1 MNRSNIS
8 RSSTVPLGG
17 PELDPLI
24 PTQLASNPA
33 MTEEPVA
40 LNSDPSQTVA
50 LVPEVQHDR
59 PEHSDSDHSHGHQ
72 SHGHQSHGDQ
82 SDLADPGKDRHS
94 HVHDPESIRRIVN
107 RLSRIEGH
115 VRGLKRM
122 VQEQENCPD
131 VLIQVAAVR
140 GALDKV
146 ARLILDEH
154 LTQCVVRA
162 AEQGN
167 IQDEIEELQA
177 ALNRFLP

>member
-1 MNRSNIS
+1 MNRSNAS
-8 RSSTVPLGG
+8 RSNAVPVDG
-17 PELDPLI
+17 PELNGVKKTSPKGQANKSANAKSVLGRQVGQ
-24 PTQLASNPA
+24 P
-33 MTEEPVA
+33 EETMSV
-40 LNSDPSQTVA
+40 NSKA
-50 LVPEVQHDR
+50 
-59 PEHSDSDHSHGHQ
+59 DSAGSHNGHSHG
-72 SHGHQSHGDQ
+72 S
-82 SDLADPGKDRHS
+82 HS
-94 HVHDPESIRRIVN
+94 HVHDDESIRRIVN

-122 VQEQENCPD
+122 VQDQENCPD

-154 LTQCVVRA
+154 LTQCVLRA

-167 IQDEIEELQA
+167 IEAEIEELQA

>member
-1 MNRSNIS
+1 MPGNGQKLNRSKKRS
-8 RSSTVPLGG
+8 RSKKQP
-17 PELDPLI
+17 PEMEVTTTPDSGHGVHGHAGHG
-24 PTQLASNPA
+24 QAS
-33 MTEEPVA
+33 
-40 LNSDPSQTVA
+40 PSQA
-50 LVPEVQHDR
+50 G
-59 PEHSDSDHSHGHQ
+59 HGQ
-72 SHGHQSHGDQ
+72 AGHGQAGHGQ
-82 SDLADPGKDRHS
+82 AGHS
-94 HVHDPESIRRIVN
+94 HVHDDESIRRIVN

-122 VQEQENCPD
+122 VQEQDNCPD

-154 LTQCVVRA
+154 LTQCVLRA

-167 IQDEIEELQA
+167 IEAEIEELQA

>member
-1 MNRSNIS
+1 MNRSNAFG
-8 RSSTVPLGG
+8 SSTDPAIGVANNQLRKALTQKLPGRSAEIEQVKEKSRPTTLQLETTSTASAQSAQNAAERPL
-17 PELDPLI
+17 
-24 PTQLASNPA
+24 A
-33 MTEEPVA
+33 MEHGHV
-40 LNSDPSQTVA
+40 
-50 LVPEVQHDR
+50 H
-59 PEHSDSDHSHGHQ
+59 EHSGGHAHQHSD
-72 SHGHQSHGDQ
+72 
-82 SDLADPGKDRHS
+82 
-94 HVHDPESIRRIVN
+94 HVHDDESIRRIVN

-154 LTQCVVRA
+154 LTQCVLRA

-167 IQDEIEELQA
+167 IEAEIEELQA

>member
-1 MNRSNIS
+1 MP
-8 RSSTVPLGG
+8 VDG
-17 PELDPLI
+17 PELNGVPATSAKRSKAKK
-24 PTQLASNPA
+24 PPAVKPAPVTPAS
-33 MTEEPVA
+33 EPE
-40 LNSDPSQTVA
+40 A
-50 LVPEVQHDR
+50 LVSVISKIES
-59 PEHSDSDHSHGHQ
+59 SDDKAEQGHHSHDSG
-72 SHGHQSHGDQ
+72 SHS
-82 SDLADPGKDRHS
+82 HS
-94 HVHDPESIRRIVN
+94 HVHDDESIRRIVN

-122 VQEQENCPD
+122 VQDQENCPD

-154 LTQCVVRA
+154 LTQCVLRA

-167 IQDEIEELQA
+167 IEAEIAELQA

>member
-1 MNRSNIS
+1 MNRSNVS
-8 RSSTVPLGG
+8 RSNAVPVNG
-17 PELDPLI
+17 PELNGLKE
-24 PTQLASNPA
+24 TSAKRKVKNSSA
-33 MTEEPVA
+33 AKSVA
-40 LNSDPSQTVA
+40 GRQA
-50 LVPEVQHDR
+50 GEPEVIPSVSTKADAAKSHG
-59 PEHSDSDHSHGHQ
+59 EHSHDSHGEG
-72 SHGHQSHGDQ
+72 S
-82 SDLADPGKDRHS
+82 HS
-94 HVHDPESIRRIVN
+94 HVHDDESIRLIVN

-122 VQEQENCPD
+122 VQDQENCPD

-154 LTQCVVRA
+154 LTQCVLRA

-167 IQDEIEELQA
+167 IEAEIEELQA

>member
-1 MNRSNIS
+1 MNRSN
-8 RSSTVPLGG
+8 SSGSNTVPVNG
-17 PELDPLI
+17 PEFEGLKETPSQGGGETPKSSRAKPARAKSAIASEAVSSMKATEDEA
-24 PTQLASNPA
+24 ASNK
-33 MTEEPVA
+33 EA
-40 LNSDPSQTVA
+40 LRSHA
-50 LVPEVQHDR
+50 H
-59 PEHSDSDHSHGHQ
+59 HGHGDHSHI
-72 SHGHQSHGDQ
+72 
-82 SDLADPGKDRHS
+82 
-94 HVHDPESIRRIVN
+94 HDDESIRRIVN

-122 VQEQENCPD
+122 VQDQENCPD

-154 LTQCVVRA
+154 LTQCVLRA

-167 IQDEIEELQA
+167 IEAEIEELQA

>member
-1 MNRSNIS
+1 MNRSSKNL
-8 RSSTVPLGG
+8 SSPVQPSSPQ
-17 PELDPLI
+17 PE
-24 PTQLASNPA
+24 TNP
-33 MTEEPVA
+33 PVTA
-40 LNSDPSQTVA
+40 I
-50 LVPEVQHDR
+50 VPEQGSGDR
-59 PEHSDSDHSHGHQ
+59 PPSAPSSHTHA
-72 SHGHQSHGDQ
+72 SHTQASHT
-82 SDLADPGKDRHS
+82 
-94 HVHDPESIRRIVN
+94 HDAEATRRIVN

-122 VQEQENCPD
+122 VQDQENCPD

-154 LTQCVVRA
+154 LTGCVVRA

-167 IQDEIEELQA
+167 IEAEVAALQA

>member
-1 MNRSNIS
+1 MNRSNAS
-8 RSSTVPLGG
+8 RSNAVPVDG
-17 PELDPLI
+17 PELNGLQGKSVKKAQI
-24 PTQLASNPA
+24 AQSESSAAKARSRKQVAASEAVVSTESLAK
-33 MTEEPVA
+33 VA
-40 LNSDPSQTVA
+40 
-50 LVPEVQHDR
+50 E
-59 PEHSDSDHSHGHQ
+59 SHGEGHH
-72 SHGHQSHGDQ
+72 HG
-82 SDLADPGKDRHS
+82 PHS
-94 HVHDPESIRRIVN
+94 HVHDDESIRRIVN

-122 VQEQENCPD
+122 VQDQENCPD

-154 LTQCVVRA
+154 LTQCVLRA

-167 IQDEIEELQA
+167 IEAEIEELQA

>member
-1 MNRSNIS
+1 MNRSNAS
-8 RSSTVPLGG
+8 RSNALPVDG
-17 PELDPLI
+17 PELNGLKTTSA
-24 PTQLASNPA
+24 TQKRSKAAKASSA
-33 MTEEPVA
+33 KSTPVKQTGA
-40 LNSDPSQTVA
+40 AEARASESSQTD
-50 LVPEVQHDR
+50 LIGTHD
-59 PEHSDSDHSHGHQ
+59 EHGHHSHGH
-72 SHGHQSHGDQ
+72 G
-82 SDLADPGKDRHS
+82 S
-94 HVHDPESIRRIVN
+94 HVHDDESIRLIVN

-122 VQEQENCPD
+122 VQDQENCPD

-154 LTQCVVRA
+154 LTQCVLRA

-167 IQDEIEELQA
+167 IEAELEELKT